1 MLFKLLPLMMLL
13 TCRGFHNSAR
23 AFTRRGTKNLR
34 HTLRSGLPI
43 DMDGAT
49 TPSTTAAGTTRVKR
63 KMALVVG
70 YVGSDYYGLQMD
82 PKSTL
87 ATIERELE
95 RSLKSIGTILPTN
108 SLSKIG
114 FSRSSRTDK
123 GVHAARIVLSGK
135 LEVDESALVGRELRA
150 PTLVSELNA
159 ELPADIRCFSV
170 CKINQG
176 FRARESCHFREYE
189 FLLPLKLLTG
199 PSSFASVDSP
209 KWCELP
215 STAEAAMD
223 SLNAVFAKMVG
234 TRSFHNFHKLS
245 PKNLRPKGYNN
256 KEEQEEE
263 EEEEEEE
270 EDEEEVVVA
279 AAVQEERVESADV
292 VGSTD
297 GAARFVSSNFAPWVM
312 RHRDMAPKTKC
323 TIYSFRAEGVSTV
336 NGVEM
341 VVCRVRGQAFL
352 LHQIRLMI
360 GSAILVARGILPKM
374 AIDLAFLAPHH
385 INFPMAPAEG
395 LVLVNSGFAR
405 NANGMTV
412 SLSGVVGSD
421 ADYVLMER
429 LEFENS
435 ENWKKE
441 NIYSRVARDFS
452 GDSEVISSFL
462 EYAERFRCP
471 AYTENVWREMFDVM
485 IKRDVAESQIRSA
498 REAARITKEI
508 LYFRRDLLLQDDRF
522 AEFAHLTCTN
532 ESDTSALKRTP
543 QKLQHKKLLPNA
555 LATALAMKFSVL
567 PSTCE
572 VTDCLRALATE
583 MVVSPQENEDDLN
596 PEMTCDEICEF
607 VDRKGGLVVMG
618 TKLKHTSIE

>member
-1 MLFKLLPLMMLL
+1 MLFRLMLLL
-13 TCRGFHNSAR
+13 TCRGLHNGAR
-23 AFTRRGTKNLR
+23 AFTRRGILVPLKQQHISLT
-34 HTLRSGLPI
+34 GLPLA
-43 DMDGAT
+43 MSVDGET
-49 TPSTTAAGTTRVKR
+49 TPPTKVKR
-63 KMALVVG
+63 KMALVIG

-82 PKSTL
+82 ANSTL

-135 LEVDESALVGRELRA
+135 LEVDESTLVGRELRA

-159 ELPADIRCFSV
+159 KLPASIRCFSV

-199 PSSFASVDSP
+199 PSPYASVDSP

-215 STAEAAMD
+215 STAEAAID
-223 SLNAVFAKMVG
+223 SLNAVFEKMVG

-245 PKNLRPKGYNN
+245 KKNLRPSKG
-256 KEEQEEE
+256 KEKEEPDEEEQEEE
-263 EEEEEEE
+263 EEEEE
-270 EDEEEVVVA
+270 VVSVTTTV
-279 AAVQEERVESADV
+279 AVQEERVE
-292 VGSTD
+292 T
-297 GAARFVSSNFAPWVM
+297 ARYVSSNFDPWVM
-312 RHRDMAPKTKC
+312 RHRDMAPKTRC

-336 NGVEM
+336 DGVEM

-360 GSAILVARGILPKM
+360 GSAILVARGLLPKM
-374 AIDLAFLAPHH
+374 TIDLAFLAPHH

-412 SLSGVVGSD
+412 SLSGTAGSD

-429 LEFENS
+429 QEFEKS
-435 ENWKKE
+435 EDWKKE

-452 GDSEVISSFL
+452 SNSEVVSSFL
-462 EYAERFRCP
+462 EYAERFRVP
-471 AYTENVWREMFDVM
+471 PPTENIWKEMLDVM
-485 IKRDVAESQIRSA
+485 IKRDAEDSQVRSA

-508 LYFRRDLLLQDDRF
+508 VYFRRDLLMQDDRF
-522 AEFAHLTCTN
+522 AEFAHLSCTN
-532 ESDTSALKRTP
+532 DSDTSALKRTP

-555 LATALAMKFSVL
+555 LATALAVKFSVL

-583 MVVSPQENEDDLN
+583 MVVSPQENGDDLN
-596 PEMTCDEICEF
+596 PEMSCDEICEL
-607 VDRKGGLVVMG
+607 VDRNGGLVMMG
-618 TKLKHTSIE
+618 SKLKHTSIE